1 MMRCERLSIPTSAG
15 AEIALDVYVP
25 AVSKEIDLAVR
36 RPAIVYLPRRRLR
49 VFKRAGGRADRRAA
63 FPAGGLQLLCGVVPR
78 SAQPLSPAPA
88 GRGRGGGVGAR
99 PCGGRLTPTP
109 TGSP

>member
-36 RPAIVYLPRRRLR
+36 RPAIVICAATRSR
-49 VFKRAGGRADRRAA
+49 RADRASSET
-63 FPAGGLQLLCGVVPR
+63 AGCAW
-78 SAQPLSPAPA
+78 S
-88 GRGRGGGVGAR
+88 
-99 PCGGRLTPTP
+99 PTP
-109 TGSP
+109 AAATSF